1 MTQLLQLVMTGLA
14 VGGIYALLGAAIVLV
29 YKGTRVVSLA
39 HGQLLAF
46 GALFFWIFLVS
57 LHLHPLLSLLL
68 ALVLSLL
75 MGLIV
80 ERLTLRP
87 LIGQPLFAAFLMTFA
102 IYVALDGILM
112 LVLKGQTRA
121 YPAFLPEVSLQ
132 LGGVMVPPEQLWG
145 FLIALLFFFLL
156 AAFFKYTKIGL
167 AMRATAEDHQLAQ
180 STGISVK
187 GIFSLIWMISA
198 VVAAISGITLASM
211 MDVSYLLPIIG
222 FKGLVV
228 ALFGG
233 LDSLPGALVA
243 GLTLGVLE
251 YLSAGYLDPV
261 LGGGVKEVSAYVML
275 LFILLVRPYGL
286 FGLKRIE
293 RV

>member
-1 MTQLLQLVMTGLA
+1 MTEFLQLVITGLG

-29 YKGTRVVSLA
+29 YKATRVVSLA

-46 GALFFWIFLVS
+46 GALFFWIFLVL

-80 ERLTLRP
+80 ERVTLRP

-102 IYVALDGILM
+102 IYVALDGIM
-112 LVLKGQTRA
+112 LLVMKGESRA
-121 YPAFLPEVSLQ
+121 LSLPSSTLQ
-132 LGGVMVPPEQLWG
+132 LGGVMLSDKYLWG
-145 FLIALLFFFLL
+145 FLAALLVFIAL
-156 AAFFKYTKIGL
+156 AAFFKYTRIGL

-187 GIFSLIWMISA
+187 RIFSLIWIISA
-198 VVAAISGITLASM
+198 MVAAISGIALANIT
-211 MDVSYLLPIIG
+211 DVNYLLPLIG
-222 FKGLVV
+222 FKALVV
-228 ALFGG
+228 ALVGG
-233 LDSLPGALVA
+233 LESLPGALVA
-243 GLTLGVLE
+243 GLILGVVE
-251 YLSAGYLDPV
+251 YLCAGYLDPV
-261 LGGGVKEVSAYVML
+261 LGGGVKEVAAYVML